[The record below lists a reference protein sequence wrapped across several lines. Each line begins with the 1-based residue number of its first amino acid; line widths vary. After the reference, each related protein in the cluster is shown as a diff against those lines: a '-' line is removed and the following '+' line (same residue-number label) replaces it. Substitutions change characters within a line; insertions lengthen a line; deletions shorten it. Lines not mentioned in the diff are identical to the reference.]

1 MIDVISKIV
10 ADETLH
16 AKWLNT
22 LSFMENAGARKIS
35 KSEDKTKVSLI
46 QLKHAAE
53 EHRHAYYLKKQ
64 IQKLNVPF
72 LIGYEFNELL
82 TPKNTR
88 FYLHALDMKC
98 CRYLK
103 KELMLT
109 DYELKYAAYL
119 FVTYVIELRADELY
133 PIYQEELTRMN
144 SKVMVKSI
152 ILEEEGHLEE
162 MLTQLKSFDPN
173 WEKHAARI
181 HKIEQTL
188 FNDWMVALKV
198 EVNAQYN

>member
-198 EVNAQYN
+198 EVNAQNN